1 MTGYRAL
8 ITALVLGRLRDP
20 VGLFFAFFFAPALV
34 LVLGAIFG
42 NGPNPN
48 FGDRGYMDATLP
60 AFSSLV
66 LAIIGVMLLPMNQV
80 QFRETGALRR
90 LRLTP
95 MRPFTFLAADL
106 TVNFV
111 IGFAGM
117 VTALV
122 VGWLVFSVDLP
133 SNIGLVLLAAALGL
147 IAFLALGYT
156 LSGLYPSTGAATGI
170 GNVLMILLMLSS
182 GAFLPLS
189 VLSEGVRTI
198 FDFSPVRQFVKLI
211 NTLWAGDSWSTQ
223 LVPTA
228 VLAGMA
234 VVFGALGTLL
244 FRRQR
249 T

>member
-8 ITALVLGRLRDP
+8 ISALILSRVREP
-20 VGLFFAFFFAPALV
+20 VGFFFAFFFAPALV
-34 LVLGAIFG
+34 LILGAIFG
-42 NGPNPN
+42 NDPSPQFQG
-48 FGDRGYMDATLP
+48 RGYIDATLP

-66 LAIIGVMLLPMNQV
+66 LAIIGVLLLPMNQLA
-80 QFRETGALRR
+80 FRETGALRR

-95 MRPFTFLAADL
+95 MRPFTFLTADL

-111 IGFAGM
+111 IGLVGM
-117 VTALV
+117 IVALLVGALV
-122 VGWLVFSVDLP
+122 YGVDLP

-147 IAFLALGYT
+147 VAFLALGYT

-182 GAFLPLS
+182 GAFVPLS
-189 VLSEGVRTI
+189 VLSEGVRKV
-198 FDFSPVRQFVKLI
+198 FDFSPIRHFVKLI
-211 NTLWAGDSWSTQ
+211 DGLWSGEPWSDL

-228 VLAGMA
+228 VLVGMT
-234 VVFGALGTLL
+234 VVFGILGTLL

>member
-8 ITALVLGRLRDP
+8 ITALFLGRLRDP

-34 LVLGAIFG
+34 LILGAIFG
-42 NGPNPN
+42 NDPNPN
-48 FGDRGYMDATLP
+48 FGGRGYLDATLP

-66 LAIIGVMLLPMNQV
+66 LAIIGVMLLPMNQME
-80 QFRETGALRR
+80 FRETGALRR

-95 MRPFTFLAADL
+95 MRPATFLAADM

-111 IGFAGM
+111 IGFVGM
-117 VTALV
+117 TTALV

-156 LSGLYPSTGAATGI
+156 LSGLYPSTSAATGI

-182 GAFLPLS
+182 GAFVPLS
-189 VLSEGVRTI
+189 ILSEEVRTI

-211 NTLWAGDSWSTQ
+211 NSLWAGDSWSTQ

-228 VLAGMA
+228 VLAGMTVA
-234 VVFGALGTLL
+234 FGALGTCL